1 MVGTMNYKIYKMIF
15 TQGIHFG
22 EHSLEKSEITFQ
34 ADTLF
39 SALCI
44 EALKIDKLDELLES
58 VKENNLVFSDAFPY
72 MGQEFFIPKPM
83 KKIEQVIQ
91 SEDMTTRKKFKKLEY
106 IQVSLLNQYLKGQYP
121 IDKGSDI
128 KKLGVHALKTSAS
141 IRGNEEALP
150 YRVGIYRFKKENGL
164 YIVVGYDSQEILD
177 LFDELFEMLSL
188 SGIGGKKNSG
198 LGHFDLEIAELPK
211 ELNQRLNTKG
221 EVMTLSVSLPT
232 EDELDDVLD
241 DSRYL
246 LVKRSGFIDS
256 YTYSKEQRRKKDIYL
271 FKSGS
276 CFNKTYQGDVYDV
289 SSGGNHSVYKYAKPL
304 FMGVEV

>member
-1 MVGTMNYKIYKMIF
+1 MNYKIYKIIF
-15 TQGIHFG
+15 TQGVHFG
-22 EHSLEKSEITFQ
+22 DHSLEKSEITFQ

-58 VKENNLVFSDAFPY
+58 VKEDHLVFSDAFPY

-106 IQVSLLNQYLKGQYP
+106 VQVSLLNQYLKGQYP

-141 IRGNEEALP
+141 IRGNEEAVP
-150 YRVGIYRFKKENGL
+150 YRVGIYRFKEENGL

-211 ELNQRLNTKG
+211 ELNKRLNTKG
-221 EVMTLSVSLPT
+221 EVMTLSVSIPT
-232 EDELDDVLD
+232 DKELEDVLD

-246 LVKRSGFIDS
+246 LVKRSGFVDS

>member
-1 MVGTMNYKIYKMIF
+1 MNYKIYKMIF
-15 TQGIHFG
+15 TQGVHFG

-106 IQVSLLNQYLKGQYP
+106 IQVSLLDKYLKGQYP

-128 KKLGVHALKTSAS
+128 KQLGVHTLKTSAS

-150 YRVGIYRFKKENGL
+150 YRVGIYRFKEENGL

-198 LGHFDLEIAELPK
+198 LGHFDLEIVELPK

-232 EDELDDVLD
+232 EDELEDVLD

-246 LVKRSGFIDS
+246 LVKRSGFVDS

-271 FKSGS
+271 FKAGS
-276 CFNKTYQGDVYDV
+276 CFNETYQGDVCDV
-289 SSGGNHSVYKYAKPL
+289 SSGGNHPVYKYAKPL

>member
-1 MVGTMNYKIYKMIF
+1 MNYKIYKMIF
-15 TQGIHFG
+15 TQGVHFG

-106 IQVSLLNQYLKGQYP
+106 IQVSLLDKYLKGQYP

-128 KKLGVHALKTSAS
+128 KQLGVHTLKTSAS

-150 YRVGIYRFKKENGL
+150 YRVGIYRFKEENGL

-271 FKSGS
+271 FKAGS

-289 SSGGNHSVYKYAKPL
+289 SSGGNHPVYKYAKPL

>member
-1 MVGTMNYKIYKMIF
+1 MNYKIYKMIF
-15 TQGIHFG
+15 TQGVHFG
-22 EHSLEKSEITFQ
+22 DHSLEKSEITFQ

-58 VKENNLVFSDAFPY
+58 VKEDHLVFSDAFPY

-83 KKIEQVIQ
+83 KKIEQVVQ
-91 SEDMTTRKKFKKLEY
+91 SEDVTTRKKFKKLEY
-106 IQVSLLNQYLKGQYP
+106 IQVSLLDQYLKGQYP
-121 IDKGSDI
+121 INKGSDI

-141 IRGNEEALP
+141 IRGNEEAVP
-150 YRVGIYRFKKENGL
+150 YRVGIYRFKEENGL

-211 ELNQRLNTKG
+211 ELNKRLNTKG

-246 LVKRSGFIDS
+246 LVKRSGFVDS

-271 FKSGS
+271 FKAGS

>member
-1 MVGTMNYKIYKMIF
+1 MNYKIYKMIF
-15 TQGIHFG
+15 IQGVHFG
-22 EHSLEKSEITFQ
+22 DHSLEKSEITFQ

-58 VKENNLVFSDAFPY
+58 VKEDHLVFSDAFPY

-83 KKIEQVIQ
+83 KKIEQVVQ
-91 SEDMTTRKKFKKLEY
+91 SEDVTTRKKFKKLEY
-106 IQVSLLNQYLKGQYP
+106 IQVSLLDQYLKGQYP
-121 IDKGSDI
+121 INKGSDI

-141 IRGNEEALP
+141 IRGNEEAVP
-150 YRVGIYRFKKENGL
+150 YRVGIYRFKEENGL

-211 ELNQRLNTKG
+211 ELNKRLNTKG

-232 EDELDDVLD
+232 DKELEDVLD

-246 LVKRSGFIDS
+246 LVKRSGFVDS

-276 CFNKTYQGDVYDV
+276 CFNKTYQGDIYNV
-289 SSGGNHSVYKYAKPL
+289 SSGGSHPVYKYAKPL

>member
-1 MVGTMNYKIYKMIF
+1 MNYKIYKMIF
-15 TQGIHFG
+15 TQGVHFG

-44 EALKIDKLDELLES
+44 EALKIDKLDVLIKS
-58 VKENNLVFSDAFPY
+58 VKEDHLIFSDAFPY
-72 MGQEFFIPKPM
+72 MDQEFFIPKPM

-91 SEDMTTRKKFKKLEY
+91 SEDMTIRKKFKKLEY
-106 IQVSLLNQYLKGQYP
+106 VQVSLLDQYLKGQYP

-128 KKLGVHALKTSAS
+128 KQLGVHTLKTSAS

-150 YRVGIYRFKKENGL
+150 YRVGIYRFKEHNGL
-164 YIVVGYDSQEILD
+164 YLVVGYDSKEALH
-177 LFDELFEMLSL
+177 LFDELFKMLSL

-198 LGHFDLEIAELPK
+198 LGHFRYNTVELPK
-211 ELNQRLNTKG
+211 ELNKRLNTNG

-232 EDELDDVLD
+232 EDDLEDILD

-271 FKSGS
+271 FKAGS
-276 CFNKTYQGDVYDV
+276 CFNKTYQGDIYNV
-289 SSGGNHSVYKYAKPL
+289 SSGGSHPVFKYAKPL

>member
-1 MVGTMNYKIYKMIF
+1 MNYKIYKMIF
-15 TQGIHFG
+15 TQGVHFG

-44 EALKIDKLDELLES
+44 EALKIDKLETLLKS
-58 VKENNLVFSDAFPY
+58 VKENHLVFSDAFPY
-72 MGQEFFIPKPM
+72 MNQEFFIPKPM
-83 KKIEQVIQ
+83 KKIEQVVQ

-106 IQVSLLNQYLKGQYP
+106 IQVSLLDQYLKGQYP
-121 IDKGSDI
+121 INKCSDI

-141 IRGNEEALP
+141 IRGNEEAVP
-150 YRVGIYRFKKENGL
+150 YRVGIYRFKEENGL

-211 ELNQRLNTKG
+211 ELNKRLNTKG

-246 LVKRSGFIDS
+246 LVKRSGFVDS

-271 FKSGS
+271 FKAGS
-276 CFNKTYQGDVYDV
+276 CFNKTYQGDIYNV
-289 SSGGNHSVYKYAKPL
+289 SSGGSHPVYKYAKPL

>member
-1 MVGTMNYKIYKMIF
+1 MNYKIYKMIF
-15 TQGIHFG
+15 TQGVHFG
-22 EHSLEKSEITFQ
+22 DHSLEKSEITFQ

-58 VKENNLVFSDAFPY
+58 VKENHLVFSDAFPY

-83 KKIEQVIQ
+83 KKIEQVVQ
-91 SEDMTTRKKFKKLEY
+91 SEDVTTRKKFKKLEY
-106 IQVSLLNQYLKGQYP
+106 IQVSLLDKYIKGQYP
-121 IDKGSDI
+121 INKGSDI
-128 KKLGVHALKTSAS
+128 KKLGIHVLKTSAS

-232 EDELDDVLD
+232 EDELEEILD

-276 CFNKTYQGDVYDV
+276 CFNKTYQGDIYNV
-289 SSGGNHSVYKYAKPL
+289 SSGGSHPVYKYAKPL

>member
-1 MVGTMNYKIYKMIF
+1 MNYKIYKMIF
-15 TQGIHFG
+15 IQGVHFG
-22 EHSLEKSEITFQ
+22 DHSLEKSEITFQ

-58 VKENNLVFSDAFPY
+58 VKEDHLVFSDAFPY

-83 KKIEQVIQ
+83 KKIEQVVQ
-91 SEDMTTRKKFKKLEY
+91 SEDVTTRKKFKKLEY
-106 IQVSLLNQYLKGQYP
+106 IQVSLLDQYLKGQYP
-121 IDKGSDI
+121 INKGSDI
-128 KKLGVHALKTSAS
+128 KKLGVHVLKTSAS
-141 IRGNEEALP
+141 IRGNEEAVP
-150 YRVGIYRFKKENGL
+150 YRVGIYRFKEENGL

-211 ELNQRLNTKG
+211 ELNKRLNTKG

-246 LVKRSGFIDS
+246 LVKRSGFVDS

-271 FKSGS
+271 FKAGS

>member
-1 MVGTMNYKIYKMIF
+1 MNYKIYKMIF
-15 TQGIHFG
+15 TQGVHFG
-22 EHSLEKSEITFQ
+22 DHSLEKSEITFQ

-44 EALKIDKLDELLES
+44 EALKIDKLDVLLNS
-58 VKENNLVFSDAFPY
+58 VKENHLVFSDAFPY
-72 MGQEFFIPKPM
+72 MNQEFFIPKPM

-91 SEDMTTRKKFKKLEY
+91 SEDMTIRKKFKKLEY
-106 IQVSLLNQYLKGQYP
+106 VQVSLLNQYLKGEYP
-121 IDKGSDI
+121 IEKGSDI
-128 KKLGVHALKTSAS
+128 KKLGIHVLKTSAS

-150 YRVGIYRFKKENGL
+150 YRVGIYRFEEHNGL
-164 YIVVGYDSQEILD
+164 YIVVGYDSKETLH
-177 LFDELFEMLSL
+177 LFDELFKMLSL

-198 LGHFDLEIAELPK
+198 LGHFRYNTVELPK
-211 ELNQRLNTKG
+211 ELNKRLNTKG

-232 EDELDDVLD
+232 EDELEDILD

-246 LVKRSGFIDS
+246 LVKRSGFVDS

-271 FKSGS
+271 FKAGS

>member
-1 MVGTMNYKIYKMIF
+1 MNYKIYKMIF
-15 TQGIHFG
+15 TQGVHFG

-44 EALKIDKLDELLES
+44 EALKIDKLEVLIKS
-58 VKENNLVFSDAFPY
+58 VKENHLVFSDAFPY
-72 MGQEFFIPKPM
+72 MDQEFFIPKPM
-83 KKIEQVIQ
+83 KKIEQMIQ
-91 SEDMTTRKKFKKLEY
+91 SEDMTIRKKFKKLKY
-106 IQVSLLNQYLKGQYP
+106 VQVSLLDQYLKGQYP
-121 IDKGSDI
+121 IEKGSDI
-128 KKLGVHALKTSAS
+128 KQLGVHTLKTSAS

-150 YRVGIYRFKKENGL
+150 YRVGIYRFKEHNGL
-164 YIVVGYDSQEILD
+164 YLVVGYDSQEILD

-198 LGHFDLEIAELPK
+198 LGHFRYNTVELPK

-232 EDELDDVLD
+232 DKEIEDILD

-276 CFNKTYQGDVYDV
+276 CFSKTYQGDIYNV
-289 SSGGNHSVYKYAKPL
+289 SSGGSHPVYKYAKPL

>member
-1 MVGTMNYKIYKMIF
+1 MNYKIYKMIF
-15 TQGIHFG
+15 TQGVHFG
-22 EHSLEKSEITFQ
+22 DHSLEKSEITFQ

-44 EALKIDKLDELLES
+44 EALKIDKLDVLLNS
-58 VKENNLVFSDAFPY
+58 VKENHLVFSDAFPY

-91 SEDMTTRKKFKKLEY
+91 NEDMTVRKKFKKLEY
-106 IQVSLLNQYLKGQYP
+106 VQVSLLDQYLKGEYP

-128 KKLGVHALKTSAS
+128 KELGVHVLKTSAS

-150 YRVGIYRFKKENGL
+150 YRVGIYRFKEHNGL
-164 YIVVGYDSQEILD
+164 YIVVGYDSEEILD

-198 LGHFDLEIAELPK
+198 LGHFRYNTVELPK
-211 ELNQRLNTKG
+211 ELNKRLNTKG

-232 EDELDDVLD
+232 DKEIEDILD

-246 LVKRSGFIDS
+246 LVKRSGFVDS

-271 FKSGS
+271 FKSRS

>member
-1 MVGTMNYKIYKMIF
+1 MNYKIYKMIF
-15 TQGIHFG
+15 TQGVHFG
-22 EHSLEKSEITFQ
+22 NHSLEKSEITFQ

-58 VKENNLVFSDAFPY
+58 VKEDHLVFSDAFPY

-83 KKIEQVIQ
+83 KKIEQVVQ
-91 SEDMTTRKKFKKLEY
+91 SEDVTTRKKFKKLEY
-106 IQVSLLNQYLKGQYP
+106 IQVSLLDKYIKGQYP
-121 IDKGSDI
+121 INKGSDI
-128 KKLGVHALKTSAS
+128 KKLGIHVLKTSAS

-232 EDELDDVLD
+232 EDELEEILD

-276 CFNKTYQGDVYDV
+276 CFNKTYQGDIYNV
-289 SSGGNHSVYKYAKPL
+289 SSGGSHPVYKYAKPL

>member
-1 MVGTMNYKIYKMIF
+1 MNYKIYKMIF

>member
-1 MVGTMNYKIYKMIF
+1 MNYKIYKMIF
-15 TQGIHFG
+15 IQGVHFG
-22 EHSLEKSEITFQ
+22 DHSLEKSEITFQ

-58 VKENNLVFSDAFPY
+58 VKEDHLVFSDAFPY

-83 KKIEQVIQ
+83 KKIEQVVQ
-91 SEDMTTRKKFKKLEY
+91 SEDVTTRKKFKKLEY
-106 IQVSLLNQYLKGQYP
+106 IQVSLLDQYLKGQYP
-121 IDKGSDI
+121 INKGSDI
-128 KKLGVHALKTSAS
+128 KKIGVHALKTSAS
-141 IRGNEEALP
+141 IRGNEEAVP
-150 YRVGIYRFKKENGL
+150 YRVGIYRFKEENGL

-211 ELNQRLNTKG
+211 ELNKRLNTKG

-232 EDELDDVLD
+232 DKELEDVLD

-246 LVKRSGFIDS
+246 LVKRSGFVDS

-276 CFNKTYQGDVYDV
+276 CFNKTYQGDIYNV
-289 SSGGNHSVYKYAKPL
+289 SSGGSHPVYKYAKPL

>member
-1 MVGTMNYKIYKMIF
+1 MNYKIYKMIF
-15 TQGIHFG
+15 TQGVHFG
-22 EHSLEKSEITFQ
+22 DHSLEKSEITFQ

-128 KKLGVHALKTSAS
+128 KQLGVHTLKTSVS

-271 FKSGS
+271 FKAGS

-289 SSGGNHSVYKYAKPL
+289 SSGGNHPVYKYAKPL

>member
-1 MVGTMNYKIYKMIF
+1 MNYKIYKMIF
-15 TQGIHFG
+15 KQGVHFG
-22 EHSLEKSEITFQ
+22 DHSLEKSEITFQ

-58 VKENNLVFSDAFPY
+58 VKENHLVFSDAFPY
-72 MGQEFFIPKPM
+72 MGQEFFIPRPM
-83 KKIEQVIQ
+83 KKIEQVVQ
-91 SEDMTTRKKFKKLEY
+91 SEDVTTRKKFKKLEY
-106 IQVSLLNQYLKGQYP
+106 IQVSLLDKYIKGQYP
-121 IDKGSDI
+121 INKGSDI
-128 KKLGVHALKTSAS
+128 KKLGIHVLKTSAS

-232 EDELDDVLD
+232 EDELEEILD

-276 CFNKTYQGDVYDV
+276 CFNKTYQGDIYNV
-289 SSGGNHSVYKYAKPL
+289 SSGGSHPVYKYAKPL

>member
-1 MVGTMNYKIYKMIF
+1 MNYKIYKMIF
-15 TQGIHFG
+15 TQGVHFG

-44 EALKIDKLDELLES
+44 EALKIDKLETLLKS
-58 VKENNLVFSDAFPY
+58 VKENHLVFSDAFPY
-72 MGQEFFIPKPM
+72 MNQEFFIPKPM
-83 KKIEQVIQ
+83 KKIEQVVQ

-106 IQVSLLNQYLKGQYP
+106 IQVSLLDQYLKGQYP
-121 IDKGSDI
+121 INKCSDI

-141 IRGNEEALP
+141 IRGNEEAVP
-150 YRVGIYRFKKENGL
+150 YRVGIYRFKEENGL

-211 ELNQRLNTKG
+211 ELNKRLNTKG

-271 FKSGS
+271 FKAGS
-276 CFNKTYQGDVYDV
+276 CFNKTYQGDIYNV
-289 SSGGNHSVYKYAKPL
+289 SSGGSHSVYKYAKPL

>member
-1 MVGTMNYKIYKMIF
+1 MNYKIYKMIF
-15 TQGIHFG
+15 TQGVHFG
-22 EHSLEKSEITFQ
+22 DHSLEKSEITFQ

-44 EALKIDKLDELLES
+44 EALKIDKLDVFLNS
-58 VKENNLVFSDAFPY
+58 VKENHLVFSDAFPY

-91 SEDMTTRKKFKKLEY
+91 NEDMTVRKKFKKLEY
-106 IQVSLLNQYLKGQYP
+106 VQVSLLNQYLKGEYP

-128 KKLGVHALKTSAS
+128 KELGVHVLKTSAS

-150 YRVGIYRFKKENGL
+150 YRVGIYRFKEHNGL
-164 YIVVGYDSQEILD
+164 YIVVGYDSEEILD

-198 LGHFDLEIAELPK
+198 LGHFRYNTVELPK
-211 ELNQRLNTKG
+211 ELNKRLNTKG

-232 EDELDDVLD
+232 DKEIEDILD

-246 LVKRSGFIDS
+246 LVKRSGFVDS
-256 YTYSKEQRRKKDIYL
+256 YTYSKEQRRKIFTYL
-271 FKSGS
+271 NQVLALIRLIREMFMMYLQVETILCISM
-276 CFNKTYQGDVYDV
+276 Q
-289 SSGGNHSVYKYAKPL
+289 NHYL
-304 FMGVEV
+304 WG

>member
-1 MVGTMNYKIYKMIF
+1 MNYKIYKMIF
-15 TQGIHFG
+15 KQGVHFG
-22 EHSLEKSEITFQ
+22 DHSLEKSEITFQ

-58 VKENNLVFSDAFPY
+58 VKENHLVFSDAFPY

-83 KKIEQVIQ
+83 KKIEQVVQ
-91 SEDMTTRKKFKKLEY
+91 SEDVTTRKKFKKLEY
-106 IQVSLLNQYLKGQYP
+106 IQVSLLDKYIKGQYP
-121 IDKGSDI
+121 INKGSDI
-128 KKLGVHALKTSAS
+128 KKLGIHVLKTSAS

-232 EDELDDVLD
+232 EDELEEILD

-276 CFNKTYQGDVYDV
+276 CFNKTYQGDIYNV
-289 SSGGNHSVYKYAKPL
+289 SSGGSHPVYKYAKPL

>member
-1 MVGTMNYKIYKMIF
+1 MNYKIYKMIF
-15 TQGIHFG
+15 TQGVHFG

-106 IQVSLLNQYLKGQYP
+106 IQVSLLDKYLKGQYP

-128 KKLGVHALKTSAS
+128 KQLGVHTLKTSAS

-150 YRVGIYRFKKENGL
+150 YRVGIHRFKEENGL

-198 LGHFDLEIAELPK
+198 LGHFDLEIVELPK

-232 EDELDDVLD
+232 EDELEDVLD

-246 LVKRSGFIDS
+246 LVKRSGFVDS

-271 FKSGS
+271 FKAGS
-276 CFNKTYQGDVYDV
+276 CFNETYQGDVYDV
-289 SSGGNHSVYKYAKPL
+289 SSGGNHPVYKYAKPL

>member
-1 MVGTMNYKIYKMIF
+1 MNYKIYKMIF
-15 TQGIHFG
+15 IQGVHFG
-22 EHSLEKSEITFQ
+22 DHSLEKSEITFQ

-58 VKENNLVFSDAFPY
+58 VKEDHLVFSDAFPY

-106 IQVSLLNQYLKGQYP
+106 VQVSLLDQYLKGQYP

-128 KKLGVHALKTSAS
+128 KELGVHDAKTSAA
-141 IRGNEEALP
+141 IRGYTEANL
-150 YRVGIYRFKKENGL
+150 YRVGIYRFKEENGL

-211 ELNQRLNTKG
+211 ELNKRLNTKG
-221 EVMTLSVSLPT
+221 EVMTLSASLPT

-246 LVKRSGFIDS
+246 LVKRSGFVDS

-271 FKSGS
+271 FKAGS

>member
-1 MVGTMNYKIYKMIF
+1 MNYKIYKMIF
-15 TQGIHFG
+15 TQGVHFG
-22 EHSLEKSEITFQ
+22 DHSLEKSEITFQ

-44 EALKIDKLDELLES
+44 EALKIDKLDVLLNS
-58 VKENNLVFSDAFPY
+58 VTENHLVFSDAFPY

-83 KKIEQVIQ
+83 KKIEQVVQ
-91 SEDMTTRKKFKKLEY
+91 SEDVTTRKKFKKLEY
-106 IQVSLLNQYLKGQYP
+106 IQVSLLDKYIKGQYP
-121 IDKGSDI
+121 INKGSDI
-128 KKLGVHALKTSAS
+128 KKLGIHVLKTSAS

-232 EDELDDVLD
+232 EDELEEILD

-276 CFNKTYQGDVYDV
+276 CFNKTYQGDIYNV
-289 SSGGNHSVYKYAKPL
+289 SSGGSHPVYKYAKPL

>member
-1 MVGTMNYKIYKMIF
+1 MNYKIYKMIF
-15 TQGIHFG
+15 TQGVHFG

-58 VKENNLVFSDAFPY
+58 VKENKLVFSDAFPY

-106 IQVSLLNQYLKGQYP
+106 IQVSLLDKYLKGQYP

-128 KKLGVHALKTSAS
+128 KQLGVHTLKTSAS

-150 YRVGIYRFKKENGL
+150 YRVGIYRFKEENGL

-198 LGHFDLEIAELPK
+198 LGHFDLEIVELPK

-232 EDELDDVLD
+232 EDELEDVLD

-246 LVKRSGFIDS
+246 LVKRSGFVDS

-271 FKSGS
+271 FKAGS
-276 CFNKTYQGDVYDV
+276 CFNETYQGDVYDV
-289 SSGGNHSVYKYAKPL
+289 SSGGNHPVYKYAKPL

>member
-1 MVGTMNYKIYKMIF
+1 MNYKIYKMIF
-15 TQGIHFG
+15 TQGVHFG

-106 IQVSLLNQYLKGQYP
+106 IQVSLLDKYLKGQYP

-128 KKLGVHALKTSAS
+128 KQLGVHTLKTSAS

-150 YRVGIYRFKKENGL
+150 YRVGIYRFKEENGL

-198 LGHFDLEIAELPK
+198 LGHFDLEIVELPK

-232 EDELDDVLD
+232 EDELEDVLD

-246 LVKRSGFIDS
+246 LVKRSGFVDS

-271 FKSGS
+271 FKAGS
-276 CFNKTYQGDVYDV
+276 CFNETYQGDVYDV
-289 SSGGNHSVYKYAKPL
+289 SSGGNHPVYKYAKPL

>member
-1 MVGTMNYKIYKMIF
+1 MNYKIYKMTF
-15 TQGIHFG
+15 KQGVHFG
-22 EHSLEKSEITFQ
+22 DHSLEKSEITFQ

-58 VKENNLVFSDAFPY
+58 VKENHLVFSDAFPY

-83 KKIEQVIQ
+83 KKIEQVVQ

-106 IQVSLLNQYLKGQYP
+106 IQVSLLDKYLKGQYP

-128 KKLGVHALKTSAS
+128 KKLGLHALKTSAS

>member
-1 MVGTMNYKIYKMIF
+1 MNYKIYKMIF
-15 TQGIHFG
+15 IQGVHFG
-22 EHSLEKSEITFQ
+22 DHSLEKSEITFQ

-58 VKENNLVFSDAFPY
+58 VKEDHLVFSDAFPY

-83 KKIEQVIQ
+83 KKIEQVVQ
-91 SEDMTTRKKFKKLEY
+91 SEDVTTRKKFKKLEY
-106 IQVSLLNQYLKGQYP
+106 IQVSLLDQYLKGQYP
-121 IDKGSDI
+121 INKGSDI

-141 IRGNEEALP
+141 IRGNEEAVP
-150 YRVGIYRFKKENGL
+150 YRVGIYRFKEENGL

-211 ELNQRLNTKG
+211 ELNKRLNTKG

-232 EDELDDVLD
+232 EDELDYVLD

-246 LVKRSGFIDS
+246 LVKRSGFVDS

-271 FKSGS
+271 FKAGS

>member
-1 MVGTMNYKIYKMIF
+1 MNYKIYKMIF
-15 TQGIHFG
+15 TQGVHFG
-22 EHSLEKSEITFQ
+22 DHSLEKSEITFQ

-58 VKENNLVFSDAFPY
+58 VKENHLVFSDAFPY

-83 KKIEQVIQ
+83 KKIEQVVQ
-91 SEDMTTRKKFKKLEY
+91 SEDVTTRKKFKKLEY
-106 IQVSLLNQYLKGQYP
+106 IQVSLLDKYIKGQFP
-121 IDKGSDI
+121 INKGSDI
-128 KKLGVHALKTSAS
+128 KKLGIHVLKTSAS

-232 EDELDDVLD
+232 EDELEEILD

-276 CFNKTYQGDVYDV
+276 CFNKTYQGDIYNV
-289 SSGGNHSVYKYAKPL
+289 SSGGSHPVYKYAKPL

>member
-1 MVGTMNYKIYKMIF
+1 MNYKIYKMIF
-15 TQGIHFG
+15 IQGVHFG
-22 EHSLEKSEITFQ
+22 DHSLEKSEITFQ

-58 VKENNLVFSDAFPY
+58 VKEDHLVFSDAFPY

-83 KKIEQVIQ
+83 KKIEQVVQ
-91 SEDMTTRKKFKKLEY
+91 SEDVTTRKKFKKLEY
-106 IQVSLLNQYLKGQYP
+106 IQVSLLDQYLKGQYP
-121 IDKGSDI
+121 INKGSDI

-141 IRGNEEALP
+141 IRGNEEAVP
-150 YRVGIYRFKKENGL
+150 YRVGIYRFKEENGL

-188 SGIGGKKNSG
+188 SGVGGKKNSG

-211 ELNQRLNTKG
+211 ELNKRLNTKG

-246 LVKRSGFIDS
+246 LVKRSGFVDS

-271 FKSGS
+271 FKAGS

>member
-1 MVGTMNYKIYKMIF
+1 MNYKIYKMIF
-15 TQGIHFG
+15 TQGVHFG

-106 IQVSLLNQYLKGQYP
+106 IQVSLLDKYLKGQYP

-128 KKLGVHALKTSAS
+128 KQLGVHTLKTSAS

-150 YRVGIYRFKKENGL
+150 YRVGIYRFKEENGL

-232 EDELDDVLD
+232 DKELEVVLD

-276 CFNKTYQGDVYDV
+276 CFNKKYQGDIYNV
-289 SSGGNHSVYKYAKPL
+289 SSGGSHPVYKYAKPL

>member
-1 MVGTMNYKIYKMIF
+1 MNYKIYKMIF
-15 TQGIHFG
+15 TQGVHFG

-72 MGQEFFIPKPM
+72 MRQEFFIPKPM

-106 IQVSLLNQYLKGQYP
+106 IQVSLLDKYLKGQYP

-128 KKLGVHALKTSAS
+128 KQLGVHTLKTSAS

-232 EDELDDVLD
+232 EDELGDVLD

-271 FKSGS
+271 FKAGS

-289 SSGGNHSVYKYAKPL
+289 SSGGNHPVYKYAKPL